1 MGALCDDV
9 ADCLNNA
16 EVLGRILWLAKC
28 RKGKL
33 VLKDHQIIPRTG
45 CSSHA
50 EPGPGAE
57 HIPCEALLSDKANVG
72 LRPGPDGRPQ
82 GGGWKVNFCM
92 RLVKKRKS
100 SILASDS
107 PAHIQ

>member
-1 MGALCDDV
+1 MRTLCDDV

-50 EPGPGAE
+50 EPGSGAE
-57 HIPCEALLSDKANVG
+57 HIPCEALLSDEANVRG
-72 LRPGPDGRPQ
+72 YIQVQMEDPRGAAGR
-82 GGGWKVNFCM
+82 
-92 RLVKKRKS
+92 
-100 SILASDS
+100 
-107 PAHIQ
+107 